1 MTYLSFDQT
10 IHLRFDRLDL
20 GVEEL
25 FDGFDDF
32 VDQVLH
38 LDLLL
43 ALHDSHNLRIE
54 GEVSVLKDLFAG
66 LFALFR
72 LAE

>member
-1 MTYLSFDQT
+1 MEQ
-10 IHLRFDRLDL
+10 
-20 GVEEL
+20 L

-43 ALHDSHNLRIE
+43 ALHDSHDLGVE
-54 GEVSVLKDLFAG
+54 GEVSILKDLFAG
-66 LFALFR
+66 LLALLRLSEGSFR
-72 LAE
+72 